1 MKDIF
6 SNEAIQVE
14 ASKSKKRRSE
24 IERFTDFWC
33 VYNRF
38 SIFKAKNEVLHCL
51 MKSRKK
57 APIAWNRVL
66 HIEIYSNKNRQ

>member
-1 MKDIF
+1 MKDIL
-6 SNEAIQVE
+6 SNEAIQAE

-38 SIFKAKNEVLHCL
+38 SIYNAKNEVFHCL
-51 MKSRKK
+51 MKSRKN
-57 APIAWNRVL
+57 APIAWNRGL